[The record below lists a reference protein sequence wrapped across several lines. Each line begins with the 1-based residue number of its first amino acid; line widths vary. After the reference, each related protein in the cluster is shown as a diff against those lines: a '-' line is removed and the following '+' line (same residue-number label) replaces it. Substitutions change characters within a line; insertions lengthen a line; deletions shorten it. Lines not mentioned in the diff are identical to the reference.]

1 MGTAVPL
8 ITCSLL
14 VAAALVVRGDRA
26 RAVLLL
32 ASLLGAALVLGFH
45 VADADQVAT
54 LTDRPLLAALAV
66 VAGLGFVGALAL
78 LFTRLPWALA
88 LAAVA
93 TIPFRIPLSIGG
105 STASLLLGLYLV
117 IAAGALAWSVPLLR
131 SGSDPLATQP
141 PSGPRPSGLEW
152 SLAVVLV
159 LYAAGSTWSSDTDR
173 ALENVVFF
181 YIPFAV
187 LFALLSRLHWT
198 PRIARSSLAVLAGL
212 AAALAGIGYVEYATR
227 HLLLNPKVIASNQVE
242 DYFRVNS
249 LFFDPNIFGRFLAV
263 VLVLLVAWMLWRRRS
278 RDVAWAALLAALIFG
293 GLLLT
298 LSQSSFAALLAGL
311 AVLGGLRWS
320 PRRAALLAGAGIVI
334 AAAAFALSGD
344 WSNSQ
349 SANDTTSGRYEL
361 LEGGVDLA
369 ADEPLIGWG
378 SGAFA
383 REYRR
388 AQDVSAERAT
398 SASHTIPVTVAAEQG
413 VVGLAAYL
421 ALLWF
426 ALARLLRGATVG
438 PARAGVAAA
447 FVAVVVHTLLYASFL
462 EDPLTWALLGVG
474 TALAAAPRLSVP
486 GGDGAPQAAVE
497 VPGPGAAQVVTGA
510 DPA

>member
-45 VADADQVAT
+45 VADADQVTT
-54 LTDRPLLAALAV
+54 LTGRPLLAVLAA
-66 VAGLGFVGALAL
+66 VAGLGFVGGLAL

-131 SGSDPLATQP
+131 SSSDPLATQP
-141 PSGPRPSGLEW
+141 PCSPRPRGLEW

-187 LFALLSRLHWT
+187 LFVLLSRLHWT
-198 PRIARSSLAVLAGL
+198 PRVAGSSLAVLAGL

-278 RDVAWAALLAALIFG
+278 RDV
-293 GLLLT
+293 
-298 LSQSSFAALLAGL
+298 S
-311 AVLGGLRWS
+311 
-320 PRRAALLAGAGIVI
+320 
-334 AAAAFALSGD
+334 
-344 WSNSQ
+344 
-349 SANDTTSGRYEL
+349 
-361 LEGGVDLA
+361 
-369 ADEPLIGWG
+369 
-378 SGAFA
+378 
-383 REYRR
+383 
-388 AQDVSAERAT
+388 
-398 SASHTIPVTVAAEQG
+398 
-413 VVGLAAYL
+413 
-421 ALLWF
+421 
-426 ALARLLRGATVG
+426 
-438 PARAGVAAA
+438 
-447 FVAVVVHTLLYASFL
+447 
-462 EDPLTWALLGVG
+462 
-474 TALAAAPRLSVP
+474 
-486 GGDGAPQAAVE
+486 
-497 VPGPGAAQVVTGA
+497 
-510 DPA
+510 